1 MKNNCIFLFCQVIPT
16 PDHKC
21 TVLSVLKNT
30 DSCGE
35 QGFQLL
41 CLEACD
47 WKQFT
52 SLQPRDKIPGQ
63 IVFFRYL
70 NSHFISL
77 TKGLR
82 LTIHIIQPLI
92 MIFKFKF
99 PIFFCVGQV
108 FQDWATPLQ
117 NKSFGESGDEGGSK
131 LEKLPYDSAMS
142 RITTT
147 GPLLPLPPQAQVK
160 TNPKGSSVIKRS
172 SIDSFFIKGD
182 FYGNS
187 AKVNFQLP

>member
-1 MKNNCIFLFCQVIPT
+1 
-16 PDHKC
+16 
-21 TVLSVLKNT
+21 
-30 DSCGE
+30 
-35 QGFQLL
+35 
-41 CLEACD
+41 
-47 WKQFT
+47 
-52 SLQPRDKIPGQ
+52 
-63 IVFFRYL
+63 
-70 NSHFISL
+70 
-77 TKGLR
+77 
-82 LTIHIIQPLI
+82 

-99 PIFFCVGQV
+99 PIFFCVGQG
-108 FQDWATPLQ
+108 FQDRATPLQ